1 MKTEKTLALIKPDAV
16 QRGLVGQIVHR
27 YERKGLK
34 LVALKLLHLSEQMA
48 AELYKVH
55 LGKPFYESLV
65 DFMTTDPIVAIC
77 LEGQNAVEIV
87 RLLNGALPFP
97 GGTLPKKLEK
107 KRSGESALPRHD
119 REVFAR
125 ASSQLKLANLGE
137 RLRKTQYFPRSTRP
151 YMAEAC
157 AICFRIQQGIL
168 TQALQRTC
176 SPWHFDH

>member
-34 LVALKLLHLSEQMA
+34 LVVQSKLLHLSEQMA

-55 LGKPFYESLV
+55 LGKPFYDPLV

-87 RLLNGALPFP
+87 RLLNGATNPA
-97 GGTLPKKLEK
+97 E
-107 KRSGESALPRHD
+107 
-119 REVFAR
+119 
-125 ASSQLKLANLGE
+125 SSQVLFAVI
-137 RLRKTQYFPRSTRP
+137 FPITWLI
-151 YMAEAC
+151 M
-157 AICFRIQQGIL
+157 
-168 TQALQRTC
+168 
-176 SPWHFDH
+176 

>member
-55 LGKPFYESLV
+55 LGKPFYDPLV

-87 RLLNGALPFP
+87 RLLNGATNPSESSP
-97 GGTLPKKLEK
+97 GTIRGDFSNHLAHNVVHASDSVQNAIQEIEILF
-107 KRSGESALPRHD
+107 S
-119 REVFAR
+119 EVEILDYR
-125 ASSQLKLANLGE
+125 
-137 RLRKTQYFPRSTRP
+137 
-151 YMAEAC
+151 
-157 AICFRIQQGIL
+157 RIDTAVL
-168 TQALQRTC
+168 YE
-176 SPWHFDH
+176 